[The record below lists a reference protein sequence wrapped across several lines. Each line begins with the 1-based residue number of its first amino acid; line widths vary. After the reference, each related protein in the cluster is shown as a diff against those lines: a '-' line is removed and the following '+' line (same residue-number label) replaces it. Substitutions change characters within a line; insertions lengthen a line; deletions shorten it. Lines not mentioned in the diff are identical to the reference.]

1 VNGTITNGRV
11 HAEFNPA
18 NGNIFTDAND
28 ARWHTPFTARPDSVA
43 IWVKYTPSG
52 TDTAQVKVIL
62 HTGAGSQ
69 PPTPANMPNRVGFAQ
84 INITGNVSSWTRY
97 VVPFTYFSTVNPEYI
112 LVILTSGAGFE
123 ALEGSI
129 ALFDDL
135 EMIYNA
141 NSIDDIKEPQPL
153 VYTSGHTLYLD
164 KLPASYFNN
173 STIEI
178 LSVSGAIVYSQALN
192 SSRIT
197 LDQGVIS
204 DGLYILRI
212 TGSEK
217 SLVQKI
223 NLY

>member
-1 VNGTITNGRV
+1 
-11 HAEFNPA
+11 
-18 NGNIFTDAND
+18 
-28 ARWHTPFTARPDSVA
+28 
-43 IWVKYTPSG
+43 
-52 TDTAQVKVIL
+52 
-62 HTGAGSQ
+62 
-69 PPTPANMPNRVGFAQ
+69 
-84 INITGNVSSWTRY
+84 
-97 VVPFTYFSTVNPEYI
+97 VPFTYFSTVNPEYI

-141 NSIDDIKEPQPL
+141 NSIDDIKEPQPQ